1 MIGLNKVFL
10 MGNLTRDPEL
20 RYTPSGTA
28 VVGFGVA
35 VNRRYTT
42 KEGDRKEEADFFEV
56 EVWDK
61 QAENCNEYLSKG
73 RGILVEGR
81 LRQDRWED
89 ESGNRRSK
97 LKIVASSVQFLPRRL
112 DNEPTVKEHKTDEAP
127 SSNDSYEG
135 SNLPF

>member
-20 RYTPSGTA
+20 RYTPNGTA
-28 VVGFGVA
+28 VAGFGVA

-42 KEGDRKEEADFFEV
+42 KEGDRKEDVDFFEV

-61 QAENCNEYLSKG
+61 QAENCNEYLAKG

-89 ESGNRRSK
+89 ESGNKRSK
-97 LKIVASSVQFLPRRL
+97 LKIVASSVQFMPRRL
-112 DNEPTVKEHKTDEAP
+112 DNEQTTDESP
-127 SSNDSYEG
+127 SPSASENDSYEEP
-135 SNLPF
+135 NLPF

>member
-1 MIGLNKVFL
+1 
-10 MGNLTRDPEL
+10 MGN
-20 RYTPSGTA
+20 G
-28 VVGFGVA
+28 
-35 VNRRYTT
+35 
-42 KEGDRKEEADFFEV
+42 EGDRKEDVDFFEV

-89 ESGNRRSK
+89 ESGNKRSK

-112 DNEPTVKEHKTDEAP
+112 DNEQTLLQ
-127 SSNDSYEG
+127 
-135 SNLPF
+135 NLGKDPRCSHYFDDLTARSRTFSDPNYAA

>member
-20 RYTPSGTA
+20 RYTPNGTA
-28 VVGFGVA
+28 VAGFGVA

-42 KEGDRKEEADFFEV
+42 KEGERREDVDYFEV

-81 LRQDRWED
+81 LKQDRWED
-89 ESGNRRSK
+89 ESGNKRSK
-97 LKIVASSVQFLPRRL
+97 MKIVASSVQFLPRKG
-112 DNEPTVKEHKTDEAP
+112 DMDQTPVEPST
-127 SSNDSYEG
+127 EG
-135 SNLPF
+135 GLEDSNLPF

>member
-20 RYTPSGTA
+20 RYTPNGTA
-28 VVGFGVA
+28 VAGFGVA

-42 KEGDRKEEADFFEV
+42 KEGDRKEDVDFFEV

-61 QAENCNEYLSKG
+61 QAENCNEYLAKG
-73 RGILVEGR
+73 RGILIEGR

-89 ESGNRRSK
+89 ESGNKRSK
-97 LKIVASSVQFLPRRL
+97 LKIVASSVQFMPRRL
-112 DNEPTVKEHKTDEAP
+112 DNEQTMEELPQGSA
-127 SSNDSYEG
+127 NDSYEEP
-135 SNLPF
+135 NLPF

>member
-20 RYTPSGTA
+20 RYTPNGTA
-28 VVGFGVA
+28 VAGFGVA

-42 KEGDRKEEADFFEV
+42 KEGERREDVDYFEV

-81 LRQDRWED
+81 LKQDRWED
-89 ESGNRRSK
+89 ESGNKRSK
-97 LKIVASSVQFLPRRL
+97 LKIVASSVQFLPRKG
-112 DNEPTVKEHKTDEAP
+112 DMVHTPGESPTEG
-127 SSNDSYEG
+127 DSEG